1 MQKRKLNKTLLL
13 FLTVLCSYTSR
24 AQVVVKGIIKS
35 ENTQEILP
43 YVNVGIINK
52 GIGTVTNDKGNF
64 YLLVQKRQYNDSIK
78 LSMIGYQSKTFLVKD
93 FVITI
98 KKNNTIYLTEKT
110 EALNEVIVT
119 TRKLK
124 QRILGNK
131 SSNSKYEMTSSLL
144 GIEIGIL
151 IKIKRSPTYLKSFN
165 TEIHTKKYSSFKFR
179 LNIYDIKDG
188 LPNNNL
194 LKESIYID
202 KNDIKEDGHINIDLK
217 PYSII
222 VEDDFFITL
231 ELVKDSGIEKLH
243 LPASILGPRL
253 IERETSQASWEK
265 YPLGSM
271 GFNVTVKY

>member
-1 MQKRKLNKTLLL
+1 M
-13 FLTVLCSYTSR
+13 
-24 AQVVVKGIIKS
+24 VKGIIKS

-231 ELVKDSGIEKLH
+231 ELVKDSGIEKT
-243 LPASILGPRL
+243 PP
-253 IERETSQASWEK
+253 TSK
-265 YPLGSM
+265 YFGTTS
-271 GFNVTVKY
+271 Y